1 MQLLWSS
8 VVSVDIRATRS
19 KSIRGP
25 RTSQQVLSG
34 RLLCFTFTILSFA
47 FRTFHLTTQ
56 LTQLTMS
63 LKRKRDD
70 FREAMG
76 S

>member
-1 MQLLWSS
+1 MQLLLIL

-56 LTQLTMS
+56 LTMS